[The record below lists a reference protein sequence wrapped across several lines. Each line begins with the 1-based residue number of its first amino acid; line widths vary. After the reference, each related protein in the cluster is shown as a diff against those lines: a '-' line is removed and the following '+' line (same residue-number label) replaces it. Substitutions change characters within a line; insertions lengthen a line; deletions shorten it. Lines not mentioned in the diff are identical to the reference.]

1 MNRSIVLLLEVL
13 SQLKDHDTLLK
24 VSFMLQRTPDQGKK
38 YLRDVD
44 RQVLAQRAFFLA
56 VKVLEDNLNKLTGVS
71 AQPSMDEMTT
81 TDTSNRPSA
90 EDRSQALP
98 KKPGLTEGTQVNAPA
113 PGPDSGLQETPQAQ
127 PALLTTDGDR
137 GDQQQGTPCGKVEAA
152 AGEGAR
158 AGPEEPMELD
168 TGHWGRPSKTTDSQG
183 IQPDTEPHRTVLEP
197 GEKVAVSNRAP
208 ELSLEDLSI
217 SSRQQQLQGLVVKG
231 PVSASGAELGQA
243 QGPLRRPSRKRKL
256 LDDVESGKTLLMD
269 AYRAWQQ
276 GQKVV
281 TYNLGRI
288 EKIMSET
295 YMHIKQ
301 VDEDVALD
309 QAVKFCQIQMAT
321 SAQRQVGV

>member
-1 MNRSIVLLLEVL
+1 M
-13 SQLKDHDTLLK
+13 
-24 VSFMLQRTPDQGKK
+24 
-38 YLRDVD
+38 D

-56 VKVLEDNLNKLTGVS
+56 VKVLEDNLNKLTGVRNQSTTHLERTVVYRVYRFGVLLLVVTGSVLSQVS

-98 KKPGLTEGTQVNAPA
+98 KKPGLTEGTQVNAP
-113 PGPDSGLQETPQAQ
+113 GPDSGLQETPQAQ
-127 PALLTTDGDR
+127 PALLTADGDR
-137 GDQQQGTPCGKVEAA
+137 GDQQQETPCGKVESA

-183 IQPDTEPHRTVLEP
+183 IQPDTEPPRTVLEP
-197 GEKVAVSNRAP
+197 GEKVTVSSRAP

-217 SSRQQQLQGLVVKG
+217 SSRQQQLQGPVVKG

-301 VDEDVALD
+301 VCCT
-309 QAVKFCQIQMAT
+309 FMT
-321 SAQRQVGV
+321 Y